1 MLCSCCLGLLNY
13 TKTVQDKTHRVFSLK
28 KDERYIFFPSTHQT
42 SLDEEI
48 NGRFSQSA
56 ELIIQLSHLRYQGGG
71 DSLKNKIVIITVDAR
86 EISNKKGRKFRDD
99 GASHTTKGESFFK
112 KKRKTDPSVIG

>member
-1 MLCSCCLGLLNY
+1 M
-13 TKTVQDKTHRVFSLK
+13 
-28 KDERYIFFPSTHQT
+28 
-42 SLDEEI
+42 
-48 NGRFSQSA
+48 
-56 ELIIQLSHLRYQGGG
+56 
-71 DSLKNKIVIITVDAR
+71 KNKIVIITVDAR